1 MRHRIRQVIFMI
13 TVFVA
18 MILYMPRAVYASDGT
33 ISISSTASTTGNE
46 VSISVSVS
54 GNAEIGTV
62 DLWLTYDPSI
72 IEAVSGF
79 DGGGGGRIHILS
91 SDNTSFTVKFK
102 TVGVG
107 DSTINIDTSTTYVYN
122 YNPSDGDYMNYSVS
136 PGKVSVNAP
145 KTYSGNNNLKT
156 LVVSPGTLTPQ
167 FQTSIT
173 EYNLTVPKD
182 CERLNVSAQTEDN
195 TATVAVSGTQMDY
208 GDNTTYIK
216 VTAENG
222 ETKTYIIYTKR
233 EGEEATETET
243 SKEEVTIDVKV
254 GGETY
259 HINTDYETHPLPEG
273 FEEKE
278 YVYKKQTIKA
288 GIGISKKLVIFYL
301 EKNDGEEENGSFYIY
316 NEEADEFY
324 KMINLTQAQGI
335 YTIID
340 FKDGEVDIPAGY
352 QETDEIIDGISRKV
366 YVGEDKNSFLIYL
379 MNYNGECGWYRIDR
393 DENTIQRYFAENITS
408 EEETTKESDSVID
421 AEQKVKEAEEKLEKE
436 TTENQNRIK
445 KMFIVIIILAIFLI
459 FIIFSFL
466 AYILKMK
473 GKKEDREILEEENN
487 TQPLIKT
494 DSDTSITSN
503 DTYENGEG
511 VIEKDERTLG
521 NSVSELIEEWDRI
534 DTGDSNSTD
543 EENME
548 LDKTQYIGNTLELV
562 KTNAAEDDVDYDNN
576 DINESD
582 VTQDTN
588 NSMNDTTVIPDI
600 NNTEDNTTVIPDINN
615 TVNDT
620 TIIPDISNTMN
631 DTAII
636 PDISNT
642 MNDTTVISDIS
653 NSMNNTTITSD
664 VSTTRGSIAETD
676 IDSTKNDINRS
687 TNIQNDIKNINSY
700 EDIELNKIYEDTEDE
715 DSEETKSNT
724 KIVINENG
732 ETVML
737 RDGVEVQDDDFIDL
751 DDN

>member
-1 MRHRIRQVIFMI
+1 MRHRIRQVIFII
-13 TVFVA
+13 TVFAA

-145 KTYSGNNNLKT
+145 KTYSANNNLKT
-156 LVVSPGTLTPQ
+156 LAVSPGTLTPQ

-173 EYNLTVPKD
+173 EYKLTVPQD

-243 SKEEVTIDVKV
+243 SKEEVTIEVKV

-259 HINTDYETHPLPEG
+259 HINTDYEAHPLPEG

-301 EKNDGEEENGSFYIY
+301 EKNTGEEESGGFYIY

-393 DENTIQRYFAENITS
+393 DENTIQRYFAENITG
-408 EEETTKESDSVID
+408 EEETAKESESAID
-421 AEQKVKEAEEKLEKE
+421 VEQKVKEAEEKLEKE
-436 TTENQNRIK
+436 KTENQSRIK
-445 KMFIVIIILAIFLI
+445 KMLIAIIILAVFLI
-459 FIIFSFL
+459 LIVFSFL
-466 AYILKMK
+466 AYVLKIK

-487 TQPLIKT
+487 IQPLVKT
-494 DSDTSITSN
+494 DSDADITN
-503 DTYENGEG
+503 DDTYEKSEG

-521 NSVSELIEEWDRI
+521 NSVSELIEEWEHI
-534 DTGDSNSTD
+534 DSEDGNSTD
-543 EENME
+543 EDTKE
-548 LDKTQYIGNTLELV
+548 LDKTQYIGNTLELAD
-562 KTNAAEDDVDYDNN
+562 TNVAEDDN
-576 DINESD
+576 
-582 VTQDTN
+582 
-588 NSMNDTTVIPDI
+588 
-600 NNTEDNTTVIPDINN
+600 
-615 TVNDT
+615 
-620 TIIPDISNTMN
+620 
-631 DTAII
+631 
-636 PDISNT
+636 
-642 MNDTTVISDIS
+642 
-653 NSMNNTTITSD
+653 
-664 VSTTRGSIAETD
+664 
-676 IDSTKNDINRS
+676 K
-687 TNIQNDIKNINSY
+687 KINSY
-700 EDIELNKIYEDTEDE
+700 DDIELNKIYEDTEDE
-715 DSEETKSNT
+715 DSEDIKSDT

-737 RDGVEVQDDDFIDL
+737 HEGVEAQDDDFIDL